1 MDLFTLDALQM
12 RMVRTK
18 SAKFIHMQ
26 QVKSGK
32 LPKDAVFNDAQVDL
46 ADIVDGDRYYGGF
59 TYCSSLAAHYAARCT
74 LIAYADAAHMEG
86 KGQFS
91 YGTYLEY
98 GIHDQNNSLC
108 PVVKAH
114 TVSPECHGDWLRVF
128 QAAADVP
135 GVDVLGRSLSA
146 DMEKSL
152 GNAHDEIFENSV
164 KFYDEL
170 HVKKNMTPKLG
181 PKENATGPEKYSRA
195 LRAPSVAHVEE
206 IKATYGPNQKK
217 YLDKFEDKELYTAY
231 TSRNGLSV
239 TSQGAE
245 SAMNAALANAIR
257 KSEPMT
263 MLMQVVESEAKKF
276 NAKKVAHSSAQCGIS
291 SRAFFLSA
299 MPQALITP
307 PRRCCRVVLHR
318 PKRSRGPGLSRLG
331 SRSTWR
337 RS

>member
-12 RMVRTK
+12 RKVRIK

-26 QVKSGK
+26 LMKSGK
-32 LPKDAVFNDAQVDL
+32 LPKDAVFNEAEVDQGG
-46 ADIVDGDRYYGGF
+46 IVDGDEYYGGF
-59 TYCSSLAAHYAARCT
+59 TYRSSLAAQYAARCT

-91 YGTYLEY
+91 YGTFFEY

-108 PVVKAH
+108 SVIKAH
-114 TVSPECHGDWLRVF
+114 TVGTECHGEWLRVF
-128 QAAADVP
+128 AAAADVP

-152 GNAHDEIFENSV
+152 GNAHDEIFEHSS
-164 KFYDEL
+164 KFFHER
-170 HVKKNMTPKLG
+170 HVKKNMIPKLG

-195 LRAPSVAHVEE
+195 LRAPSELHVKE

-217 YLDKFEDKELYTAY
+217 YLDKFKDKELYTAF
-231 TSRNGLSV
+231 TTRKGLSV

-291 SRAFFLSA
+291 RLLS
-299 MPQALITP
+299 
-307 PRRCCRVVLHR
+307 
-318 PKRSRGPGLSRLG
+318 
-331 SRSTWR
+331 
-337 RS
+337 